1 MIMCFTTD
9 LPLLPFL
16 FLLPLHLLLF
26 LFFLSSEP
34 FLLSCL
40 HLSLKNK
47 KGEVCVITYTYTYF
61 HPSREAS
68 LTSFS
73 SSFCLL
79 CSSISL
85 LRSARWRARSS
96 MAERNVRKEGEK
108 QSWGV
113 TETSVKGENIGSLWS
128 SAVCSSDL
136 MVLWY
141 KFVCVACICIQGGI
155 PCHTNQNLTFISSV
169 SSRIATRFR
178 N

>member
-1 MIMCFTTD
+1 MIMCFATD
-9 LPLLPFL
+9 LPLLFFL
-16 FLLPLHLLLF
+16 FLLPLYLLLF

-47 KGEVCVITYTYTYF
+47 KGEVCVITYTFIYF

-79 CSSISL
+79 CSSISFL
-85 LRSARWRARSS
+85 CSARWRARSS
-96 MAERNVRKEGEK
+96 MAERNIKESER

-113 TETSVKGENIGSLWS
+113 TETSVKGEIKGSLWS

-141 KFVCVACICIQGGI
+141 KSVCVACICIQSGI
-155 PCHTNQNLTFISSV
+155 PCHTNWLCSKYHFNF
-169 SSRIATRFR
+169 
-178 N
+178 